1 MLGSRKSHIWCLC
14 ASLTFVSIPATAR
27 TVPTLPSTTFPDCEH
42 FQMPPVVLQQ
52 AWDFFY
58 IYFPP
63 LRIKAFNGSIGNKHH
78 WSDFDNKTICLIEN
92 NIGS

>member
-1 MLGSRKSHIWCLC
+1 MLSV
-14 ASLTFVSIPATAR
+14 T
-27 TVPTLPSTTFPDCEH
+27 E
-42 FQMPPVVLQQ
+42 VLQQ

-78 WSDFDNKTICLIEN
+78 WSYFDNKTICLIEN
-92 NIGS
+92 NTDS